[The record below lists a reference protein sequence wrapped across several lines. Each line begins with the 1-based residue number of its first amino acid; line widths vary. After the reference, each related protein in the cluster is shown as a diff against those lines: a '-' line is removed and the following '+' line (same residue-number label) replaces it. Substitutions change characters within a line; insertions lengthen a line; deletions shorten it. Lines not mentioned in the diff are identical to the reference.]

1 MLYSERMK
9 TNSSCL
15 PDAVQMSLGDGLKQN
30 VWAAVAVAA
39 AFASRLWLKSDE
51 LTGTLR
57 VLVAW
62 LPLLP
67 AALYLRTIFRWARS
81 LDEMQR
87 RLQLEAL
94 CFGTLSMLFIA
105 LAVDLLRLAGIATGL
120 TFGWEGYFAFTYFL
134 YIGGLVLAN
143 RRYR

>member
-1 MLYSERMK
+1 MK
-9 TNSSCL
+9 ASSPCL
-15 PDAVQMSLGDGLKQN
+15 PDAVHMSLRDGLKQN
-30 VWAAVAVAA
+30 LWAAVAVAA

-51 LTGTLR
+51 LAGPLR

-62 LPLLP
+62 LPLVP

-94 CFGTLSMLFIA
+94 CFGTLGMLFIA
-105 LAVDLLRLAGIATGL
+105 LAVDLLRLAGFATGL

-134 YIGGLVLAN
+134 YIGGLVMAN

>member
-1 MLYSERMK
+1 
-9 TNSSCL
+9 
-15 PDAVQMSLGDGLKQN
+15 MSLRDGLKQN
-30 VWAAVAVAA
+30 LWAAVAVAA
-39 AFASRLWLKSDE
+39 AFGSRVWLKSDE
-51 LTGTLR
+51 LAGPLR

-62 LPLLP
+62 LPLVP
-67 AALYLRTIFRWARS
+67 AALYLRKIFRWARS

-94 CFGTLSMLFIA
+94 CFGALGMLFIA
-105 LAVDLLRLAGIATGL
+105 LAVDLLRLAGFAASL
-120 TFGWEGYFAFTYFL
+120 TFGWEGYFALTFFL